1 MRGYQRISL
10 LLSLLFLLTLSTHAS
25 AIERIEISMDDH
37 TPGIRLEKQ
46 QVDTRPDYLKAID
59 GLPCKAPIDC
69 KLAQTLTLSFRTRFH
84 DVYREAKTY
93 LSNNQREIK
102 RYNGAIV
109 MDLDETVMDN
119 RLYYVVHKQFDQTLW
134 DQWVDLAEAPVIPES
149 LEFINWAKRK
159 KIPIFFV
166 SGRKEF
172 QRNITEKNLVL
183 EGIKGIRGMYL
194 KPDDYKK
201 DSASDFKQDARK
213 DIESK
218 GYKVMAVIGDQVSDL
233 EGKDGR
239 DFKLP
244 NPIYYIP

>member
-1 MRGYQRISL
+1 MRGYQHISL
-10 LLSLLFLLTLSTHAS
+10 LLSLLCLLIISNQATAS
-25 AIERIEISMDDH
+25 NRIEISMEEH
-37 TPGIRLEKQ
+37 TPAIRLEKQ
-46 QVDTRPDYLKAID
+46 EVDTRPDYLKAVD
-59 GLPCKAPIDC
+59 GLPCKEALDC

-84 DVYREAKTY
+84 DVYQEAKNY
-93 LSNNQREIK
+93 LSANRREIK
-102 RYNGAIV
+102 RHNGAIV

-134 DQWVDLAEAPVIPES
+134 DQWVELAEAPVIPES

-159 KIPIFFV
+159 RIPIFFV

-172 QRNITEKNLVL
+172 QRNVTEKNLVL

-194 KPDDYKK
+194 KPDDYNK
-201 DSASDFKQDARK
+201 DSASNFKQAARK

-218 GYKVMAVIGDQVSDL
+218 GYKIMAVIGDQVSDL